1 MSVEMDKISTRDAF
15 GDVLVDLAM
24 QNEKIMYLAADTLSV
39 GGFKFNNQ
47 SPERALNVGIAE
59 QNMTLMGAGMATC
72 GAKVFI
78 ASYAAFASMRMC
90 EQVRTFVAYPNLDVK
105 IIAGMGGLSGGEE
118 GVTHQGTEDVS
129 IMRSIPNM
137 VVVVPADAAATR
149 VITKVITEYEGPVYL
164 RLGKNESPKVFDDN
178 YQFEIGK
185 ANIIKSE
192 GEYAA
197 IICNGPVTGRC
208 VRAVEALKQAG
219 YGVKLIE
226 MPCVKPI
233 DRETILWAAMECG
246 LLVTMEDNNIL
257 GGLGSAVAE
266 VVSEAGSAA
275 IVKRMG
281 LEDQFSQSGDCEE
294 LLDLHGF
301 GVEDL
306 VKTLQEEIE
315 KGRRQE
321 STWKGRDSLAGGN
334 PA

>member
-1 MSVEMDKISTRDAF
+1 MSVEFDKISTRDAF
-15 GDVLVDLAM
+15 GDVLADMAA
-24 QNEKIMYLAADTLSV
+24 QDDRIMYLAADTLSV
-39 GGFKFNNQ
+39 GGFKFQ
-47 SPERALNVGIAE
+47 SKSPERALNVGIAE
-59 QNMTLMGAGMATC
+59 QNMTLMGAGMAAC

-90 EQVRTFVAYPNLDVK
+90 EQVRTFIAYPNLDVK

-129 IMRSIPNM
+129 LMRSIPNM
-137 VVVVPADAAATR
+137 AVVVPADAAATR
-149 VITKVITEYEGPVYL
+149 VITKVITKYEGPVYL

-178 YQFEIGK
+178 YQFTIGK
-185 ANIIKSE
+185 ANIMQSE
-192 GEYAA
+192 GKDAA
-197 IICNGPVTGRC
+197 IICNGPVVGRC
-208 VRAVEALKQAG
+208 VCAVEALRQAG

-233 DRETILWAAMECG
+233 DRETIIWAAQECG

-266 VVSEAGSAA
+266 VVSETGCSA

-281 LEDQFSQSGDCEE
+281 LADEFAQSGDCEE
-294 LLDLHGF
+294 LLDLYGF

-306 VKTLQEEIE
+306 MRTLEQEI
-315 KGRRQE
+315 KKK
-321 STWKGRDSLAGGN
+321 S
-334 PA
+334 

>member
-1 MSVEMDKISTRDAF
+1 MSVMFDQISTRDAF
-15 GDVLVDLAM
+15 GEVLADLAA
-24 QNEKIMYLAADTLSV
+24 KDDRIMYLAADTLSV
-39 GGFKFNNQ
+39 GGFQFNSQ

-59 QNMTLMGAGMATC
+59 QNMTLMGAGMAVC

-90 EQVRTFVAYPNLDVK
+90 EQVRTFIAYPNLDVK

-149 VITKVITEYEGPVYL
+149 EITKVITEYEGPVYL
-164 RLGKNESPKVFDDN
+164 RLGKNESPQVFDGN
-178 YQFEIGK
+178 YRFAIGK

-192 GEYAA
+192 GRDAA
-197 IICNGPVTGRC
+197 IICNGPVVSRC
-208 VRAVEALKQAG
+208 IRAVAALRQAG

-233 DRETILWAAMECG
+233 DRETVIWATKECG
-246 LLVTMEDNNIL
+246 LLFTMEDNNIM

-266 VVSEAGSAA
+266 VLSETGGA
-275 IVKRMG
+275 VLRRMG
-281 LEDQFSQSGDCEE
+281 LEDEFAQSGDCEE
-294 LLDLHGF
+294 LLDYYGF

-306 VKTLQEEIE
+306 VQKMQKEI
-315 KGRRQE
+315 KKRG
-321 STWKGRDSLAGGN
+321 
-334 PA
+334 

>member
-1 MSVEMDKISTRDAF
+1 MSVEFDKISTRDAF
-15 GDVLVDLAM
+15 GEVLADLAA
-24 QNEKIMYLAADTLSV
+24 QDDRIMYLAADTLSV
-39 GGFKFNNQ
+39 GGFQFNSQ

-59 QNMTLMGAGMATC
+59 QNMTLMGAGMAAC

-78 ASYAAFASMRMC
+78 ASYAVFASMRMC

-137 VVVVPADAAATR
+137 VVVVPADVAATR
-149 VITKVITEYEGPVYL
+149 VITKAITEYEGPVYL

-178 YQFEIGK
+178 YRFAIGK
-185 ANIIKSE
+185 ANIIESA
-192 GEYAA
+192 GTDAT
-197 IICNGPVTGRC
+197 IICNGPVVGRC
-208 VRAVEALKQAG
+208 VRAVEALRQAG

-233 DRETILWAAMECG
+233 DRETIIWAAQECG

-266 VVSEAGSAA
+266 VVGETGSGAV
-275 IVKRMG
+275 VKRMG
-281 LEDQFSQSGDCEE
+281 LKDEFAQSGDCEE
-294 LLDLHGF
+294 LLDCYGF

-306 VKTLQEEIE
+306 ARTLQGEIE
-315 KGRRQE
+315 K
-321 STWKGRDSLAGGN
+321 KGQI
-334 PA
+334 

>member
-1 MSVEMDKISTRDAF
+1 MSVEFDKISTRDAF
-15 GDVLVDLAM
+15 GDVLADMAA
-24 QNEKIMYLAADTLSV
+24 QDDRIMYLAADTLSV
-39 GGFKFNNQ
+39 GGFKFQSQ

-59 QNMTLMGAGMATC
+59 QNMTLMGAGMAAC

-129 IMRSIPNM
+129 IMRSISNM
-137 VVVVPADAAATR
+137 VVVVPADAAATK

-178 YQFEIGK
+178 YQFAIGK
-185 ANIIKSE
+185 ANTIKAE
-192 GEYAA
+192 GVDAA
-197 IICNGPVTGRC
+197 IICNGPITGRC

-233 DRETILWAAMECG
+233 DRDAIIWAAKECG
-246 LLVTMEDNNIL
+246 LLVTMEDNNII

-266 VVSEAGSAA
+266 VVSEAGYG
-275 IVKRMG
+275 VVVRRMG
-281 LEDQFSQSGDCEE
+281 LKDEFAQSGDCEE
-294 LLDLHGF
+294 LLDHYGF

-306 VKTLQEEIE
+306 VQRLQQEIKK
-315 KGRRQE
+315 KG
-321 STWKGRDSLAGGN
+321 
-334 PA
+334 